1 MTLNRTLERLFRS
14 VRAEAARN
22 PAFAAELEAALSQ
35 FRPRRPGRM
44 LRASEQA
51 QPRAAEPNPPIA
63 APALIAPSA
72 PIPALNP
79 IAVFRRLGAA
89 GLRRELE
96 PFAVEALRALIAE
109 HNLDPAGEATEEGL
123 GALVER
129 IVAAAQRRVE
139 RDQKLFAY

>member
-1 MTLNRTLERLFRS
+1 MSLNRTLERLFRS

-35 FRPRRPGRM
+35 FRPRRVGRG
-44 LRASEQA
+44 A
-51 QPRAAEPNPPIA
+51 RAAPAPIEPAPIA
-63 APALIAPSA
+63 AAHIEAAPRA
-72 PIPALNP
+72 PVVAINP
-79 IAVFRRLGAA
+79 IAIFRRNGAA

-96 PFAVEALRALIAE
+96 GLETPALRALIAE
-109 HNLDPAGEATEEGL
+109 HNLDPAGEAAEEGL